1 MELKQHLNIDDI
13 LYSDNVAESMDADDL
28 DYIGE
33 CVFNEYENDKNSRSE
48 WETRYADAMEM
59 AMQVTQQKTFPW
71 PNASNVKFPLIT
83 IAALQYH
90 ARAYPALVPGENV
103 VKARIIGEDT
113 DGSKM
118 ARAKRVTDHMDFQ
131 VTEED
136 TQWEESMD
144 KLLLV
149 QPILGSAFKKTY
161 FDTSKGHNVSEL
173 VFPKDLVVNYY
184 TTSLETASRV
194 THVVYLTRNQC
205 YERQKAG
212 LFCEF
217 TEGNTPTP
225 PKADSITASRDQEQ
239 GITPPPLDADT
250 PYTILEQH
258 RLLDLDGDGYAE
270 PYIVWL
276 REDTKQVLR
285 IVARF
290 LKENVTY
297 TKDGVHIQSIKAEH
311 FFTKFP
317 FIPSPDG
324 GFYDMGF
331 GLLLGSLNHAIDT
344 AINQMVDQGTMYSTS
359 GGFLS
364 RGVRV
369 RGGDYTF
376 RPNEFKRTD
385 TSAEEL
391 AKGIVPLPT
400 REPSGVLFQLLG
412 LLIEYGTK
420 IGMATDP
427 LVGQNPGQNTP
438 AETSRNTIVQGEK
451 VFNGIYKR
459 TYRSL
464 KEEFRK
470 LYHLNYLYADILAPN
485 GKYEYGGGYALY
497 EDYFESDKSI
507 VPAADPNV
515 SSETQQVAQATTV
528 FQLSANTPGFDRYQ
542 ATKRLLSAL
551 KVSDIEQ
558 IFPDPKGPNAIP
570 PQPNPKVLIEQAKEQ
585 TKQLK
590 IKTEKDIK
598 LAQLSQEAELQ
609 QVEMAKLEAEA
620 ILALAKA
627 RETDNGHAI
636 ALLNTM
642 LGAAK
647 QRQEGVLSMIQVL
660 LKQKEVENNADSTA
674 MGRMAKPKR
683 NAGVSGSTQQ
693 GVQPGGKAV
702 R

>member
-1 MELKQHLNIDDI
+1 VELKQHLNLDKI
-13 LYSDNVAESMDADDL
+13 LDSDNVAEFMDNDDL
-28 DYIGE
+28 DYIGN
-33 CVFNEYENDKNSRSE
+33 CVFNDYENDKNSRAD
-48 WETRYADAMEM
+48 WETRYAEAMEM

-71 PNASNVKFPLIT
+71 PGASNVKFPLIT

-90 ARAYPALVPGENV
+90 ARAYPALVPSEHV

-118 ARAKRVTDHMDFQ
+118 ARAKRVTEHMDFQ

-161 FDTSKGHNVSEL
+161 FDTAKGHNVSEL

-194 THVVYLTRNQC
+194 THVIYLTRNQC

-212 LFCEF
+212 LFLEF
-217 TEGNTPTP
+217 TEGKTPTP
-225 PKADSITASRDQEQ
+225 PKADAITDSRDQEQ

-297 TKDGVHIQSIKAEH
+297 TKDGEHVQSIKAEH

-344 AINQMVDQGTMYSTS
+344 AINQMIDQGTMYSTS

-391 AKGIVPLPT
+391 SKGIVPLPT
-400 REPSGVLFQLLG
+400 REPSSVLFQLLG
-412 LLIEYGTK
+412 LMIEYGTK

-438 AETSRNTIVQGEK
+438 AETSRNTIAQGEK

-507 VPAADPNV
+507 VPAADPNI

-528 FQLSANTPGFDRYQ
+528 YQLSTNTPGFDRYQ
-542 ATKRLLSAL
+542 ATKRLLVAL
-551 KVSDIEQ
+551 KVPDIEQ

-590 IKTEKDIK
+590 IQTEKDIK
-598 LAQLSQEAELQ
+598 LAQLAQEAEHAQ
-609 QVEMAKLEAEA
+609 AEMVKLEAEA

-647 QRQEGVLSMIQVL
+647 QRQEGIFSMIEVL

-674 MGRMAKPKR
+674 MGKLVKPKR
-683 NAGVSGSTQQ
+683 NPGSNGSTQKR
-693 GVQPGGKAV
+693 VQPGS
-702 R
+702 